1 MKKIKPQMV
10 VIKKTDNNKYWQW
23 MWKGKPSHISG
34 RNKCE
39 MIYIYIYIY
48 IYNHFG
54 KQFGGF
60 YKLNIICHM
69 I

>member
-39 MIYIYIYIY
+39 MIYIYITALE
-48 IYNHFG
+48 NNLVVS
-54 KQFGGF
+54 KSWT
-60 YKLNIICHM
+60 
-69 I
+69 